1 MRKVLRIASLVCGFL
16 TQVTLLLI
24 VTACVMVVTII
35 IVSYV
40 WKSPETKGPAPEAFS
55 YSAAVTKDG
64 RIVTFGGVHNGS
76 AGNDTHI
83 LNTGKHQM

>member
-1 MRKVLRIASLVCGFL
+1 MLFL
-16 TQVTLLLI
+16 II
-24 VTACVMVVTII
+24 VAII

-64 RIVTFGGVHNGS
+64 CIVTFGGVHNGS

-83 LNTGKHQM
+83 LDTSKHQM